1 MSEPRTPSIVAREDP
16 DAGADVAEGLI
27 AAFEQNGAPPETR
40 HGVDTAS
47 LQRRSPALAAV
58 RVRDVEVGGVRG
70 PVAARFYL
78 PPDPAGPS
86 LVWVHGG
93 AFIGGD
99 LDMPESNWVGLEL
112 ASRGIPVLAVDYR
125 KALHGVH
132 HPLPLDDVQVAWT
145 AAVQGEVW
153 GYSPTAVHLGGA
165 SAGACLATSAALR
178 EAAEKGM
185 RPASVV
191 AVYPLM
197 HRALPAISSALAAMT
212 AALPDHLRFPPG
224 MVRVLN
230 ENYVGE
236 SDPLAPPVAF
246 PADGVLPDLPRML
259 IVHAEAD
266 TLRASGEAFADAL
279 RTAGGEVDE
288 SIAPG
293 TVHGYLDVPGDGAA
307 LDTLD
312 RIRDWILT

>member
-1 MSEPRTPSIVAREDP
+1 MSEVQTPSIVTQKDS
-16 DAGADVAEGLI
+16 DAGADVAAGLI
-27 AAFEQNGAPPETR
+27 AAFEQNGAPAEMR
-40 HGVDTAS
+40 LDVDTAS
-47 LQRRSPALAAV
+47 LQGRFPALAAV
-58 RVRDVEVGGVRG
+58 RVRDLDLGGARG
-70 PVAARFYL
+70 PVAARLYV
-78 PPDPAGPS
+78 PPHPSGPS

-112 ASRGIPVLAVDYR
+112 ASRGIPVLAIDYR
-125 KALHGVH
+125 KALNGVH

-145 AAVQGEVW
+145 AAVHSEVW

-178 EAAEKGM
+178 EAAEKGT

-197 HRALPAISSALAAMT
+197 HRALPSISSELAALT

-236 SDPLAPPVAF
+236 SEPLAHPIAF

-266 TLRASGEAFADAL
+266 TLRASGEAFSEAL
-279 RTAGGEVDE
+279 RRAGGKVDE
-288 SIAPG
+288 SIALG

-307 LDTLD
+307 LETLD
-312 RIRDWILT
+312 RVRDWILG